1 MTGILVSRA
10 SLLDARVGGDEQ
22 THREHQI
29 LHVPVPAD
37 QGAEGRPRCALLT
50 GSRLGGSGCP
60 PRGAARCLLR
70 PLPVRRQRWLLQ
82 NVPKT
87 RPRRTEAGAHR
98 GRELM
103 GWQPPRG
110 RRTQVETQLS
120 RFASPPPGL
129 LPALCRP
136 PIQRSPHRWPSVCAA
151 AADGAGLR
159 EKGCHQV
166 PSDWTSEAS
175 PRAPRHLAAGA
186 ARVGGRALR
195 SRALL
200 FQGGHEWWALV

>member
-1 MTGILVSRA
+1 MRVLEEMSRHTGSIRFSTFR
-10 SLLDARVGGDEQ
+10 SLQTNEQRGAPGARSSPAPAWAGQGVRRGVLHAACSDLCLCDAR
-22 THREHQI
+22 
-29 LHVPVPAD
+29 
-37 QGAEGRPRCALLT
+37 
-50 GSRLGGSGCP
+50 GGSCKTYQR
-60 PRGAARCLLR
+60 RGQDELR
-70 PLPVRRQRWLLQ
+70 RAPTGDGSLW
-82 NVPKT
+82 
-87 RPRRTEAGAHR
+87 G
-98 GRELM
+98 
-103 GWQPPRG
+103 G

-129 LPALCRP
+129 LRALDRP

-166 PSDWTSEAS
+166 PSDWTAEAS

-200 FQGGHEWWALV
+200 SQGGHEWWALV

>member
-103 GWQPPRG
+103 GWQEDAGGDPALLVRLAATRPP
-110 RRTQVETQLS
+110 
-120 RFASPPPGL
+120 ASPLSPSHPAVPPPL
-129 LPALCRP
+129 A
-136 PIQRSPHRWPSVCAA
+136 V
-151 AADGAGLR
+151 GLR
-159 EKGCHQV
+159 GGGGWSWAPGKRL
-166 PSDWTSEAS
+166 S
-175 PRAPRHLAAGA
+175 PGPL
-186 ARVGGRALR
+186 
-195 SRALL
+195 
-200 FQGGHEWWALV
+200 